1 MDTRTVAMWRDL
13 TNGVSPIANA
23 KIRWLYIQAVTRSGL
38 YFAMVVTSG
47 AIVGGG
53 RGVNRPLSKS
63 GDFTSQGSVT
73 EAVSVMM
80 EKMTRE
86 REPTRPT
93 SPSLSVDSEV
103 EASAV

>member
-1 MDTRTVAMWRDL
+1 MAICRDL

-38 YFAMVVTSG
+38 YFAMVVTNG

-80 EKMTRE
+80 ENMTRE
-86 REPTRPT
+86 SEPTRPT

-103 EASAV
+103 EASAE

>member
-1 MDTRTVAMWRDL
+1 
-13 TNGVSPIANA
+13 
-23 KIRWLYIQAVTRSGL
+23 
-38 YFAMVVTSG
+38 MVVTNG

-63 GDFTSQGSVT
+63 GDFTSHGSVT

-80 EKMTRE
+80 ENITRA
-86 REPTRPT
+86 REPMRPT

-103 EASAV
+103 EASAE

>member
-1 MDTRTVAMWRDL
+1 MAIWRDL

-38 YFAMVVTSG
+38 YFAMVVTNG

-53 RGVNRPLSKS
+53 RGVNRPPSIS

-73 EAVSVMM
+73 EAISVMM
-80 EKMTRE
+80 ENMTRE

-103 EASAV
+103 EASAE

>member
-1 MDTRTVAMWRDL
+1 MDTRTVAIWRDL

-38 YFAMVVTSG
+38 YFAMVVTNG

-80 EKMTRE
+80 ENMTRE

-103 EASAV
+103 EASAE

>member
-1 MDTRTVAMWRDL
+1 MAIWRDL

-23 KIRWLYIQAVTRSGL
+23 KMRWLYIQAVTRSGL
-38 YFAMVVTSG
+38 YFAMVVTNG

-63 GDFTSQGSVT
+63 GDFTSQGRVTVAMSVI
-73 EAVSVMM
+73 M

-93 SPSLSVDSEV
+93 SPSLSADSEV
-103 EASAV
+103 EASAE